1 MTDGLSHG
9 SSRLWIRVATEIL
22 GLEQDGNTGMTV
34 MEDEDNTLRMTQ
46 EVSNTVCKLQ
56 QRKERS
62 LSPTMSK
69 QDRTLK

>member
-9 SSRLWIRVATEIL
+9 SRRSWIRVATEIL
-22 GLEQDGNTGMTV
+22 GLEQYGNTGMTV

-56 QRKERS
+56 QRLERS

-69 QDRTLK
+69 RDRTLD